1 MAIDR
6 HILLTPAAMAAVD
19 RRAIDSGID
28 GPGLMRRAGAAV
40 AAAALAQYPDVV
52 RAVVLCGPGNNGGD
66 GHVAAGMLA
75 ASGVAVVRHGFPPKP
90 GTDAAGAY
98 AQFHGGILPLPSYK
112 PQPGDLVID
121 ALFGAGL
128 DRPVSQEVTD
138 VIARVEAANL
148 PVLAVDLPS
157 GLSGLTGRPTGAVF
171 RAMHTVT
178 FAALKPGHLLMPGRD
193 LCGAVE
199 IADIGIPARMIVS
212 GDPLWRNHEGLYRQS
227 LPRLR
232 RDAHKYT
239 RGHLAVFSG
248 PLISG
253 GAARLAATA
262 GLHAGSGL
270 VTLATPA
277 SAIMAQA
284 AHLTAVMQRRVD
296 AVDDLS
302 DWLTDKRLSGFVI
315 GPGFGDHEKCR
326 AFTGLIAA
334 SGRPAVLDAD
344 ALTAFAGDASG
355 LGALFAGDCRLVIT
369 PHEGEFRK
377 LFPDLA
383 ADERLSKVE
392 RARQAAEI
400 VNGVVVFKGP
410 DTVIASPDGRAA
422 INADAPAWLATAG
435 SGDVLAG
442 IIGGLMAQGM
452 PAFEAALAGVAIHGR
467 AATRAGP
474 GMSAEDLAADVGPAA
489 ARIIADG

>member
-6 HILLTPAAMAAVD
+6 DILLTPAAMAAVD
-19 RRAIDSGID
+19 RSAIDSGID

-40 AAAALAQYPDVV
+40 AAAALAHFPDMA

-66 GHVAAGMLA
+66 GHVVAELLA
-75 ASGVAVVRHGFPPKP
+75 ASGVAVVRHGYPPKAD
-90 GTDAAGAY
+90 TDAADAHARFPGD
-98 AQFHGGILPLPSYK
+98 ILPLAAYEPLS
-112 PQPGDLVID
+112 GDLVID

-128 DRPVSQEVTD
+128 DRPVSQEVAD
-138 VIARVEAANL
+138 VIARVEIACL

-171 RAMHTVT
+171 RAARTVT

-199 IADIGIPARMIVS
+199 IADIGIPARMIAS
-212 GDPLWRNHEGLYRQS
+212 SDRLWRNHERLYGHA
-227 LPRLR
+227 LPQLG

-253 GAARLAATA
+253 GAARLAAAA
-262 GLHAGSGL
+262 GLSAGAGL

-284 AHLTAVMQRRVD
+284 AHLTAVMQRRIDTVG
-296 AVDDLS
+296 DLAE
-302 DWLTDKRLSGFVI
+302 WLEDKRLSGFVI
-315 GPGFGDHEKCR
+315 GPGFGDLEKCR
-326 AFTGLIAA
+326 AFVGLIAA
-334 SGRPAVLDAD
+334 SDRPAVLDAD
-344 ALTAFAGDASG
+344 ALTAYAGDASG
-355 LGALFAGDCRLVIT
+355 LGTSFAGVCRLVIT
-369 PHEGEFRK
+369 PHEGEFRR

-383 ADERLSKVE
+383 ADEHVSKVD
-392 RARQAAEI
+392 RARRAAVV
-400 VNGVVVFKGP
+400 VNGVVVLKGP
-410 DTVIASPDGRAA
+410 DTVIAAPDGRAA
-422 INADAPAWLATAG
+422 INADASAWLATAG

-442 IIGGLMAQGM
+442 IIGSLMAQGM
-452 PAFEAALAGVAIHGR
+452 PAFEAAAAGVAIHGR
-467 AATRAGP
+467 AGTRAGP
-474 GMSAEDLAADVGPAA
+474 GVSAEDLVTHVG
-489 ARIIADG
+489 RSTTEIAGTN